1 MPQLAVV
8 RLVLLVLAAAQV
20 TAVDPEAVADHV
32 LVPAAILVADQEL
45 LVVVILVADQDRVA
59 GLELAVDL
67 ELVVGPELAVDL
79 ELVVGPELAVDL
91 ELVVSPDLVV
101 DVEWVASQVFVA
113 NLKLAHGCDQGA
125 DSVQVG
131 VDLPAVVVLFDP
143 ELLMGRELAAEL
155 VAELGH
161 HLAEVVP
168 QEMEGDCLQIIVF
181 ELLVCLPHVSVT
193 FGFPVAAARRD
204 WCR

>member
-8 RLVLLVLAAAQV
+8 RLVLAAAQV
-20 TAVDPEAVADHV
+20 TAVDPEAVADHGLV
-32 LVPAAILVADQEL
+32 LAAILVADQEL
-45 LVVVILVADQDRVA
+45 LVVVILVADQDWVA
-59 GLELAVDL
+59 GLELAVDQ
-67 ELVVGPELAVDL
+67 ELVVGH
-79 ELVVGPELAVDL
+79 ELAVDL
-91 ELVVSPDLVV
+91 ELVVSPELVV